1 MTFTKNM
8 FDAIKTSLN
17 NKNSES
23 SFKEIMKFEPGKT
36 YMVRL
41 IPNVMEPKNTIFH
54 YYHHSWNSLSTGQFV
69 TTLCP
74 TTYGESCPI
83 DSYVLKTYNTG
94 SSEDKSKLKQIS
106 RKENWMVNAYV
117 ISDPTNPENEGKV
130 KVIRYGK
137 ELAKII
143 NNAIDGDDADE
154 FGVKIFDLAEGCTFK
169 IKCESRSANFG
180 GGNRMLT
187 TYVSSKFMSP
197 STLEGMDQK
206 KLDEVYNGIHELN
219 KFFKPKTQAELQR
232 MLDQHY
238 FCISDVVEDT
248 STDTDEEEE
257 IQTPTPSAKKE
268 KDEALDSIFAGIK
281 ESSDM
286 PEVKPSTQTAPT
298 PSSVSEDDT
307 DAKLK
312 ELLAGL

>member
-8 FDAIKTSLN
+8 FDAIKTSLS

-23 SFKEIMKFEPGKT
+23 SFKEIMKFESGKT
-36 YMVRL
+36 YLVRL
-41 IPNVMEPKNTIFH
+41 VPNVTEPKNTIFH
-54 YYHHSWNSLSTGQFV
+54 YYHHSWKSLANGQFV

-83 DSYVLKTYNTG
+83 DSYVLRTYNTG
-94 SSEDKSKLKQIS
+94 TSEEKSKLKEIS

-154 FGVKIFDLAEGCTFK
+154 FGVKIFDIADGCTFK

-180 GGNRMLT
+180 GANRMLT
-187 TYVSSKFMSP
+187 TYTSSKFMSP
-197 STLEGMDQK
+197 S
-206 KLDEVYNGIHELN
+206 KLDGIDQRKIDEIYNSVHDLN

-238 FCISDVVEDT
+238 FCVSDLESATEEVDDEDEV
-248 STDTDEEEE
+248 STPP
-257 IQTPTPSAKKE
+257 IPQNNK
-268 KDEALDSIFAGIK
+268 KDEVLDSIFEGIK
-281 ESSDM
+281 ESSDL
-286 PEVKPSTQTAPT
+286 PEKKTESNSKV
-298 PSSVSEDDT
+298 SVDEDDT

>member
-17 NKNSES
+17 NKNGES
-23 SFKEIMKFEPGKT
+23 SFKEIMKFESGKT
-36 YMVRL
+36 YLVRL
-41 IPNVMEPKNTIFH
+41 VPNVIEPKNTIFH
-54 YYHHSWNSLSTGQFV
+54 YYHHSWKSISNGQFV

-94 SSEDKSKLKQIS
+94 TSEEKTKLKEIS

-180 GGNRMLT
+180 GSNRMLT
-187 TYVSSKFMSP
+187 TYTSSKFMSP
-197 STLEGMDQK
+197 S
-206 KLDEVYNGIHELN
+206 KLDGVDQRKIDEIYNNVHDLN

-248 STDTDEEEE
+248 DTDEVDDVVET
-257 IQTPTPSAKKE
+257 QVSKKE
-268 KDEALDSIFAGIK
+268 STKNEALDSIFQGIK
-281 ESSDM
+281 ESSEIPEKT
-286 PEVKPSTQTAPT
+286 PEVTKSTT
-298 PSSVSEDDT
+298 VSEDDT

>member
-8 FDAIKTSLN
+8 FDAIKTSLS
-17 NKNSES
+17 NKNGES
-23 SFKEIMKFEPGKT
+23 SFKEIMKFESGKT
-36 YMVRL
+36 YLVRL
-41 IPNVMEPKNTIFH
+41 VPNVIEPKNTIFH
-54 YYHHSWNSLSTGQFV
+54 YYHHSWKSLSTGQFV

-94 SSEDKSKLKQIS
+94 SSEEKSKLKEVS

-154 FGVKIFDLAEGCTFK
+154 FGVKIFDLSDGCTFK

-180 GGNRMLT
+180 GANRMLT

-197 STLEGMDQK
+197 SKLEGIDQK
-206 KLDEVYNGIHELN
+206 KLDEVYNNVHDLN

-238 FCISDVVEDT
+238 FCVSDVVEDT
-248 STDTDEEEE
+248 TDEDEVIEVRS
-257 IQTPTPSAKKE
+257 TTPSPKE
-268 KDEALDSIFAGIK
+268 VEKNDALNSIFEGIK
-281 ESSDM
+281 ESSEI
-286 PEVKPSTQTAPT
+286 PESKPT
-298 PSSVSEDDT
+298 PPKTQASTDEDDT